1 MMIASELKPCPFC
14 GSIPLLE
21 KKPLWSEGGHGYY
34 NCYEFDIHCINPVC
48 GCRINLFNNNS
59 IYHSEKEAIKNVI
72 NAWNERVQI

>member
-1 MMIASELKPCPFC
+1 MMIAFNELKPCPFC

-34 NCYEFDIHCINPVC
+34 NCYEFGIHCINPVC

-72 NAWNERVQI
+72 NAWNERV

>member
-1 MMIASELKPCPFC
+1 MIASELKPCPFC

-59 IYHSEKEAIKNVI
+59 IYHSEEEAIKNVI

>member
-1 MMIASELKPCPFC
+1 MIASDLKPCPFC

-59 IYHSEKEAIKNVI
+59 IYHSEEEAIKNVI

>member
-59 IYHSEKEAIKNVI
+59 IYHSEEEAIKNVI